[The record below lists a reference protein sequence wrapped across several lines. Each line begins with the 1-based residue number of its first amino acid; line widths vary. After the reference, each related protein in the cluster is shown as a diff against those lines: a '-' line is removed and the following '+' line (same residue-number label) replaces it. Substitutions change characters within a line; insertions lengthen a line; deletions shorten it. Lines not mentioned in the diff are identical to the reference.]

1 MATSEEGSARPDWA
15 NPAVVGLMGFGLT
28 TMATGLATTGNLG
41 VGDSPQLGLALVFGG
56 TAQLIAG
63 IIALRKGEIFG
74 GSAFVGYGAFWLAV
88 FAMVALF
95 PGPFFVSAGIVML
108 GHGLLAFWI
117 LWTFFTFSF
126 LINSPK
132 HGYGLFAVFSLLF
145 LAFLMLDGIQ
155 VLVAYGDSTTNM
167 AIATGWVI
175 FATGLAA
182 WYVATAILTHVNYGK
197 KILPY

>member
-1 MATSEEGSARPDWA
+1 MATAEEGSARPDWA

-28 TMATGLATTGNLG
+28 TMSTGLAVTGNLG
-41 VGDSPQLGLALVFGG
+41 VGGGPQLSLALVFGG
-56 TAQLIAG
+56 SAQLIAG

-88 FAMVALF
+88 FALVALIPTYF
-95 PGPFFVSAGIVML
+95 TGVVAANHDV
-108 GHGLLAFWI
+108 LAFWI
-117 LWTFFTFSF
+117 LWTLFTFTF

-132 HGYGLFAVFSLLF
+132 HGWGLFGVFTLLF
-145 LAFLMLDGIQ
+145 VAFLMLDGMQ
-155 VLVAYGDSTTNM
+155 VLAAYNTTVTNY

-182 WYVATAILTHVNYGK
+182 WYVATAILTHTNYGK